1 LESESQVQF
10 HLQTQ
15 PPSGQLLSWSSSGAL
30 ILTTSNNRQTFYN
43 VSIGVCGF
51 AVASEIGSLPLRSHT
66 QGVIGLTQV
75 FSGWV
80 IIFTIPYI
88 INPDAGNLGGKIGY
102 MFFGLGI
109 LVTVLLY
116 FYCPE
121 TKGLSYDEVRL
132 FICWVLIQDRLLV
145 LDKNE
150 C

>member
-1 LESESQVQF
+1 
-10 HLQTQ
+10 
-15 PPSGQLLSWSSSGAL
+15 
-30 ILTTSNNRQTFYN
+30 
-43 VSIGVCGF
+43 
-51 AVASEIGSLPLRSHT
+51 VASEIGSLPLRSHT

-121 TKGLSYDEVRL
+121 TKGLSYDEARP
-132 FICWVLIQDRLLV
+132 FIYWVLIQDRLLV

>member
-1 LESESQVQF
+1 
-10 HLQTQ
+10 
-15 PPSGQLLSWSSSGAL
+15 
-30 ILTTSNNRQTFYN
+30 
-43 VSIGVCGF
+43 
-51 AVASEIGSLPLRSHT
+51 VASEIGSLPLRSHT

-121 TKGLSYDEVRL
+121 TKGLSYDEVRS